1 MFFISITRLSLRSI
15 WYLPGFLSSNNQS
28 VKQLL
33 ITPGFVA
40 GKELIDKNFVFWTVT
55 VWNAD
60 ADMKSFRNSPPHRR
74 AMQRLPTW
82 CDEATYMHW
91 LSEKPQIPAWDTIC
105 EKMIAEGKV
114 SKVRHPSKNHTDKN
128 FPPIKWTKTE
138 RVFKPAK
145 SSL

>member
-1 MFFISITRLSLRSI
+1 MFFISITRLRLRSL

-60 ADMKSFRNSPPHRR
+60 ADMKAFRNSPPHRK
-74 AMQRLPTW
+74 AMQKLTTW

-91 LSEKPQIPAWDTIC
+91 LAEEPLIPDWDTIHQ
-105 EKMIAEGKV
+105 KMIAEGKI
-114 SKVRHPSKNHTDKN
+114 SKVRHPSKDHPGKS
-128 FPPIKWTKTE
+128 FPTIKWTKTE
-138 RVFKPAK
+138 RVFKPAE
-145 SSL
+145 SSF